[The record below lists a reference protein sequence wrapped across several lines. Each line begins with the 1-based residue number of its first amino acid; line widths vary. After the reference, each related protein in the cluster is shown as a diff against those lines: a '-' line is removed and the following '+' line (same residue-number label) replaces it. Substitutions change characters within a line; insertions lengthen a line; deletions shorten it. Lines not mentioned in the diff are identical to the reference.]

1 MHEKLPNF
9 IAKTDHASI
18 LPPTPCPT
26 TPDSS
31 YKNGISDE
39 ITWFKTANTP
49 AAWTRYHFQRSQH
62 TRKPDISA
70 IFPSIDVLVR
80 TLDAQHHCME
90 IVEKTAQLLMKVISR
105 YVSYRSSFNG
115 DCSIDLTLRNILAC
129 FDYFI

>member
-1 MHEKLPNF
+1 MYDFANRMISEYNGDNRDYK
-9 IAKTDHASI
+9 
-18 LPPTPCPT
+18 
-26 TPDSS
+26 DSS

-39 ITWFKTANTP
+39 VTWFKTANTS

-90 IVEKTAQLLMKVISR
+90 IVEKTVQLLIKVISR
-105 YVSYRSSFNG
+105 YVSYQSSFNG
-115 DCSIDLTLRNILAC
+115 DCSIDLK
-129 FDYFI
+129 YFSLF